1 MATFP
6 ALRPSSRSY
15 RPGNY
20 PMVEY
25 SAMSGAK
32 WKRVLGNRRVGMEL
46 DLSFANVDDSV
57 AAMVLEHFDG
67 EGGTFRRFT
76 LSPEV
81 FAGTE
86 GGLAAAMQPPPN
98 VRWAYADQPS
108 IDSVFPGVS
117 TVKVKLIGE
126 IDYR

>member
-32 WKRVLGNRRVGMEL
+32 WKRVMGNRRFGMEL
-46 DLSFANVDDSV
+46 DLSFVNVDDSV
-57 AAMVLEHFDG
+57 AVMVLQHYDG
-67 EGGTFRRFT
+67 EGGTFRRFP

-81 FAGTE
+81 FDGMDSSLE
-86 GGLAAAMQPPPN
+86 AALQPPPN

-117 TVKVKLIGE
+117 TVKVKLVGE